1 MGAGMAYFR
10 FRRSTEVK
18 PRSTEVKRRFIEV
31 EPRSTEVGW
40 FLRTDY
46 LRQ

>member
-1 MGAGMAYFR
+1 MGVVLVSAF
-10 FRRSTEVK
+10 TEVK
-18 PRSTEVKRRFIEV
+18 RRFTEVKRRFIEV
-31 EPRSTEVGW
+31 EPRSTEVGG